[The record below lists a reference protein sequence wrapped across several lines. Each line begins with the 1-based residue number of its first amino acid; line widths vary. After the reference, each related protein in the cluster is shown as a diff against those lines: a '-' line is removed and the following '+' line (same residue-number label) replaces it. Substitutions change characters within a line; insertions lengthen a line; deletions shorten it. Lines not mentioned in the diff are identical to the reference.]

1 MSYVTTDQIDIN
13 DINII
18 QSWPGVEYTSCKIPT
33 TIAYARENYR
43 IRANKWGF
51 EVNSKHISYS
61 WMKLLLDRNAVAG
74 LQDDPTLVNNSG
86 SGMLKLPDFREA
98 GGVCE
103 DFLKELYNHFAT
115 RMRAEMTELI
125 FEATPMECWITLPA
139 IWSDEA
145 KDATLNAARNAG
157 FGNRPGDEVF
167 TISEPEAAAIA
178 TLRGYSNPENTNPIR
193 VWSTRSKDLARLSF

>member
-1 MSYVTTDQIDIN
+1 MTTDQRDID

-18 QSWPGVEYTSCKIPT
+18 QSWPGVEYTSCKTPT
-33 TIAYARENYR
+33 TIAYARENDG
-43 IRANKWGF
+43 IRGNKWGF
-51 EVNSKHISYS
+51 DVTSKHISYS

-86 SGMLKLPDFREA
+86 SGMLKLPAFRDA
-98 GGVCE
+98 GGVSE
-103 DFLKELYNHFAT
+103 DFLTELYNHFS
-115 RMRAEMTELI
+115 RKIRAEMTDLI
-125 FEATPMECWITLPA
+125 FENTPMECWITLPA

-145 KDATLNAARNAG
+145 KEATLNAARNAG

-178 TLRGYSNPENTNPIR
+178 TLRGYSNPENMNPIR
-193 VWSTRSKDLARLSF
+193 V